1 MKKSGRYGPL
11 VDRRTKLDS
20 DRRMKTAT
28 ETQNDL
34 DPSTIKQ
41 VGALPV
47 ERASDGSWRVILIT
61 TRDSGRWSIPKGNP
75 IKELNPSEAAAQE
88 ALEEGGLT
96 GVIEDKPLGSYV
108 FWKRR
113 SGHWEL
119 ARVDVFLMEVH
130 KQVDDYKEKGLR
142 KIERFGFDDAE
153 DAILEPGLKS
163 IIAAAKERLAG
174 SKA

>member
-1 MKKSGRYGPL
+1 MLKIPR
-11 VDRRTKLDS
+11 VDRWAKLDS
-20 DRRMKTAT
+20 DRVMTA
-28 ETQNDL
+28 ETSPADDL

-47 ERASDGSWRVILIT
+47 ERTADGHWRVILIT

-75 IKELNPSEAAAQE
+75 IKDLSPAEAAAQE
-88 ALEEGGLT
+88 ALEEGGLS
-96 GVIEDKPLGSYV
+96 GHIDDKPIGSYV

-119 ARVDVFLMEVH
+119 ARVEVFLMDVR
-130 KQVDDYKEKGLR
+130 KQASDYKEKGLR
-142 KIERFGFDDAE
+142 KIERFSFEDAE
-153 DAILEPGLKS
+153 DAIMEPGLKS
-163 IIAAAKERLAG
+163 LIVAAKAKLQG

>member
-1 MKKSGRYGPL
+1 M
-11 VDRRTKLDS
+11 
-20 DRRMKTAT
+20 
-28 ETQNDL
+28 
-34 DPSTIKQ
+34 
-41 VGALPV
+41 
-47 ERASDGSWRVILIT
+47 
-61 TRDSGRWSIPKGNP
+61 
-75 IKELNPSEAAAQE
+75 KELTPSEAAAQE

-96 GVIEDKPLGSYV
+96 GNIDDEPIGSYV

-119 ARVDVFLMEVH
+119 ARVDVYLMEVR

-163 IIAAAKERLAG
+163 IIAATKDRLIG

>member
-1 MKKSGRYGPL
+1 MPVIHR

-20 DRRMKTAT
+20 DRLMTT
-28 ETQNDL
+28 ETSPADDL

-47 ERASDGSWRVILIT
+47 ERTADGHWRVILIT

-75 IKELNPSEAAAQE
+75 IKDLGPAEAAAQE
-88 ALEEGGLT
+88 AFEEGGLS
-96 GVIEDKPLGSYV
+96 GPIDDKPIGSYV

-119 ARVDVFLMEVH
+119 ARVEVFLMDVR
-130 KQVDDYKEKGLR
+130 KQASDYKEKGLR
-142 KIERFGFDDAE
+142 KIERFSFEDAE
-153 DAILEPGLKS
+153 EAIMEPGLKS
-163 IIAAAKERLAG
+163 LIVAAKAKLHG